1 MPLLTVVFEGFINS
15 KEQRTEHRVQQHS
28 IYSTVGKPIA
38 MMFTEAITSMF
49 TKTSVFTYNNI
60 TIKQSANKGVNYNKF
75 LYTVNSNLQDSIN
88 SVCILCHISLL
99 SSIVYQS
106 VRRSNVSTSLGS
118 SHDSV
123 SFRFSTCGRSSY

>member
-1 MPLLTVVFEGFINS
+1 MFEGFINS

-28 IYSTVGKPIA
+28 IYITVGKPIA

-75 LYTVNSNLQDSIN
+75 LYTVNSNLQDSIY
-88 SVCILCHISLL
+88 SVCIMSHYLISYMGSLVMEIQLL
-99 SSIVYQS
+99 
-106 VRRSNVSTSLGS
+106 
-118 SHDSV
+118 
-123 SFRFSTCGRSSY
+123 